1 MTFSCY
7 LSLPLKTGNPRVS
20 SLLVCVWPC
29 SIAKHYYAR
38 SRAHSICLMTHHH
51 MAHVCIA
58 WLCVLVTVYQIY
70 LTLTKPLLALS
81 LMSMALISSRIIL
94 NASDTSTDPVTV
106 VQTFW
111 LLDKTIALIKVRDV
125 QVPLH
130 VDDVILE
137 GLWVMHLSF
146 QCSDNQ
152 APTRLL
158 LSNVWHGHLFPPGRL
173 S

>member
-1 MTFSCY
+1 MCMTMQHCQTLLCKVTSTQHLFND
-7 LSLPLKTGNPRVS
+7 PS
-20 SLLVCVWPC
+20 S
-29 SIAKHYYAR
+29 HGT
-38 SRAHSICLMTHHH
+38 CLYCMY
-51 MAHVCIA
+51 A
-58 WLCVLVTVYQIY
+58 WLCVLVTVYRIH
-70 LTLTKPLLALS
+70 LTLTKPLSALS

-111 LLDKTIALIKVRDV
+111 SLDKTIALIKVRDV

-146 QCSDNQ
+146 QWSDNQ
-152 APTRLL
+152 ALTRLL
-158 LSNVWHGHLFPPGRL
+158 SSNVWHGHLFPPGRL